1 MGRLRAM
8 CAQSVPP
15 QSCLS
20 GGGGDACRAAPRCSV
35 LGTAACEGANWRGV
49 CRGLGAARPQP
60 QLGCTHPACARVAE
74 ASAAE
79 SGQFSLNCV
88 WSPRLKAVS
97 GRSDAYCAH
106 SLLPWAARGE
116 LNASVM
122 DFTPNYICD
131 ADAMARIHD
140 SAAERPEAVK
150 FIVVVRDPVARAFS
164 EWSMFALGSLRYRE
178 RGQDTAR
185 AFASQPSRRPLSAGW
200 NWDPVKNFSAAMAYK
215 LQALQ
220 RCNRSLYLNV
230 SRWLCSGRLG
240 RSGHLRGK
248 PRVNLPPIDFEQA
261 APAAHH
267 GARRAFAAASTRLL
281 EMTPEIKID
290 CSRRAGA
297 RRVPAEVLRLRPR
310 DNVRACG
317 PPHLSCDE
325 SDRSPH
331 LS

>member
-1 MGRLRAM
+1 
-8 CAQSVPP
+8 
-15 QSCLS
+15 
-20 GGGGDACRAAPRCSV
+20 
-35 LGTAACEGANWRGV
+35 
-49 CRGLGAARPQP
+49 
-60 QLGCTHPACARVAE
+60 
-74 ASAAE
+74 
-79 SGQFSLNCV
+79 
-88 WSPRLKAVS
+88 
-97 GRSDAYCAH
+97 
-106 SLLPWAARGE
+106 
-116 LNASVM
+116 
-122 DFTPNYICD
+122 
-131 ADAMARIHD
+131 
-140 SAAERPEAVK
+140 
-150 FIVVVRDPVARAFS
+150 
-164 EWSMFALGSLRYRE
+164 MFALGSLRYRE

-240 RSGHLRGK
+240 RNGHLRGK

-267 GARRAFAAASTRLL
+267 GARRAFAAVSTRLL

-317 PPHLSCDE
+317 PPHLSRRVQPFTTSLVTSPTVRHSIRE
-325 SDRSPH
+325 SIMIQSACLPGIATRYATSSMYSACLLHALRYFKRAPLLVSSAASSLSITNLPRTFRATPPGTGGSSSLSSGTRTSWRWTRLRRCGSSRASPA
-331 LS
+331 STPARAAGCEQ

>member
-150 FIVVVRDPVARAFS
+150 FIVVIRDPVARAFS

-185 AFASQPSRRPLSAGW
+185 AFASHLGDPSLQAGTGIRSRTSRRRWRTSCRRCRGATAPSTSTSAGGYARGDSGGTVISGE
-200 NWDPVKNFSAAMAYK
+200 NLGLISPP
-215 LQALQ
+215 LIL
-220 RCNRSLYLNV
+220 
-230 SRWLCSGRLG
+230 SR
-240 RSGHLRGK
+240 LRQ
-248 PRVNLPPIDFEQA
+248 LPTT
-261 APAAHH
+261 APAAH
-267 GARRAFAAASTRLL
+267 
-281 EMTPEIKID
+281 
-290 CSRRAGA
+290 
-297 RRVPAEVLRLRPR
+297 LRQ
-310 DNVRACG
+310 
-317 PPHLSCDE
+317 
-325 SDRSPH
+325 
-331 LS
+331 